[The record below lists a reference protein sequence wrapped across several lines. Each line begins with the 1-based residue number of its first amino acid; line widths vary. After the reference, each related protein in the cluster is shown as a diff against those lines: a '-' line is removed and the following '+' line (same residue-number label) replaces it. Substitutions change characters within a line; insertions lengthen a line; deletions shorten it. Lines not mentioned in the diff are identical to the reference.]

1 MTKLDYGHALIA
13 LLGLGATDLAA
24 LNLWA
29 LPGVL
34 TVTDAQAA
42 SDALQPVAAAV
53 TAPPPPAAIVSP
65 PEVEEVVAE
74 ASAVIPFGHGSWSIG
89 RQARAT
95 LRDLL
100 AGVASERVQVEID
113 GHADATGPESLND
126 RISEARAKAVA
137 AELRRLGLA
146 ADHMQVRA
154 FGERIPSPDGQS
166 RRVEIRVRGE
176 P

>member
-42 SDALQPVAAAV
+42 SDALQP
-53 TAPPPPAAIVSP
+53 
-65 PEVEEVVAE
+65 VAE